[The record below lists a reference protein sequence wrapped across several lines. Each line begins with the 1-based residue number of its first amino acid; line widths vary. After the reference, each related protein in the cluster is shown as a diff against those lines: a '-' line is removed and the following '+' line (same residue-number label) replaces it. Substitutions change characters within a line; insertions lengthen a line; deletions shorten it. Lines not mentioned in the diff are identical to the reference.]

1 MFADREYDTAFT
13 PVVDVTFSQLLT
25 FVKVLLLLLTM
36 PTEAVT
42 EQLSTVFPVNAAKV
56 ELRTNALVDD
66 DVVNVELVI
75 IVDE

>member
-1 MFADREYDTAFT
+1 M
-13 PVVDVTFSQLLT
+13 LT
-25 FVKVLLLLLTM
+25 LVKVLLLLLTM